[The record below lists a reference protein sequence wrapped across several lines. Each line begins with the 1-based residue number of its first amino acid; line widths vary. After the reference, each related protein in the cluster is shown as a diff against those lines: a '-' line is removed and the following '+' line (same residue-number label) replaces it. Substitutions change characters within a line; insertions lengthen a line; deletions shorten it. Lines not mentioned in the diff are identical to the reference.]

1 MAKVIKYKFL
11 SCEINRGTEESPV
24 VEQIFLD
31 KEMPWSKANEAIARL
46 ESKDGKYTVEDD
58 GTPDPAE
65 IPSRLDQIEAQAAY
79 TAMMTGT
86 LMDGGGANV

>member
-24 VEQIFLD
+24 VEQILLD
-31 KEMPWSKANEAIARL
+31 KEMPWSEANEAIARL

-58 GTPDPAE
+58 GLPEPEATLSTEA
-65 IPSRLDQIEAQAAY
+65 RLSAVETKFAAMEAAY
-79 TAMMTGT
+79 GEGVAE
-86 LMDGGGANV
+86 A